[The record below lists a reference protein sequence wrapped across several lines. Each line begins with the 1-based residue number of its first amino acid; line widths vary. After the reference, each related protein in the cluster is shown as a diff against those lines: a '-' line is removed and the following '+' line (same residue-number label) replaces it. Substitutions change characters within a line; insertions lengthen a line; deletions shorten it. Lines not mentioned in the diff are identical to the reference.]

1 MLLSGIINSLIG
13 IISGIIIRSKTGIKT
28 VNTTSLIIIS
38 IIIATIGLI
47 ITSVYYYIK
56 SKRSEQNEISQ
67 ISKGE

>member
-47 ITSVYYYIK
+47 ITNVYYYIK